1 MKQIRIGGFVCKAK
15 DMPSYMARFLEKAER
30 ELKQYKKKLA

>member
-15 DMPSYMARFLEKAER
+15 DMPSYMARFLRKAEKKL
-30 ELKQYKKKLA
+30 EQYKKKSA

>member
-15 DMPSYMARFLEKAER
+15 DMPSKMKEFIKKAEK
-30 ELKQYKKKLA
+30 ELKQVKKSA